1 MLKRPHFGWIYKALN
16 YFCCLCNF
24 IMKLIIGKILVLS
37 LLLFT
42 VESLVAQENIV
53 DESLALVQNDSLL
66 LDSNLVQNQD
76 ELTDFLVPIS
86 ISEDE
91 IPCTNIYETWN
102 NDHVRINP
110 ASISTIDTILV
121 LVNDSSRFVFPF
133 EGKMISNFGQRGRR
147 THSGLDI
154 KLQKG
159 DTVVSAFDGVVRMAK
174 TYSGY
179 GKIVVV
185 RHYNGLETVYSHFSE
200 ILVAV
205 NQKVKAGEPLGL
217 GGRTGRATTE
227 HLHFEARYL
236 GVAFHPMHIL
246 DFDNFDL
253 RTDTLVLNRKTFR
266 ISNRPIY
273 QDIDDLENDDEH
285 SEAEH
290 EIAQNGFDDSP
301 DFHVV
306 IKGDSLY
313 AISRRYGKSVK
324 QLCELN
330 RINENSILN
339 IGQRIKL
346 N

>member
-1 MLKRPHFGWIYKALN
+1 
-16 YFCCLCNF
+16 
-24 IMKLIIGKILVLS
+24 MKLVVGKILVLS
-37 LLLFT
+37 LLFFT
-42 VESLVAQENIV
+42 VQCLVAQECIQE
-53 DESLALVQNDSLL
+53 DSHTLVKSDSLL
-66 LDSNLVQNQD
+66 LDSNLVHNQD
-76 ELTDFLVPIS
+76 IDSTFLVSIS

-91 IPCTNIYETWN
+91 IPCTNIYDTWN
-102 NDHVRINP
+102 NDHVRVKP
-110 ASISTIDTILV
+110 ANISTIDTTLV
-121 LVNDSSRFVFPF
+121 LVNDSSIFVFPF
-133 EGKMISNFGQRGRR
+133 KGKMISNFGPRGRR

-159 DTVVSAFDGVVRMAK
+159 DTVVSVFDGVVRMAK

-200 ILVAV
+200 ILVNV

-227 HLHFEARYL
+227 HLHFETRYL

-253 RTDTLVLNRKTFR
+253 KTDTLILNRKTFR

-273 QDIDDLENDDEH
+273 QNIVDIENDDEH
-285 SEAEH
+285 SETEH
-290 EIAQNGFDDSP
+290 EIAPSVSSNTP
-301 DFHVV
+301 EIHIVK
-306 IKGDSLY
+306 KGDSLY

-330 RINENSILN
+330 SINENSILN